1 MKNNSLITFLCLLI
15 TGTLHLNAQ
24 DTFSIV
30 AADSSTREVGSA
42 GASCVDLFS
51 AGIPD
56 ASFLGDLLPD
66 TGAIN
71 TQAYYLVANQN
82 NARARMR
89 EGLSPAQIINWLV
102 FNDVQGNSTRR
113 QYGIAGFNG
122 AEVSSAGFTG
132 ANCDNYK
139 NHATGSIDGIYY
151 SIQGNILLGQMVIDS
166 MESRFRKQEGDIA
179 CRLMAALQGAKMVG
193 ADTRCTSDGTSSL
206 FAFVKVAQPTDAY
219 GDPSFILTVKTH
231 DNSHIEP
238 IDSLQVIFDAAHF
251 CETISVPENHK
262 SGIILFPNPAGN
274 EIEIRSEILSTDS
287 HFTITDEAGR
297 LIYEGRFRDAYV
309 KLDINSWKSGLYTI
323 VLDNGIYRRFVKN

>member
-1 MKNNSLITFLCLLI
+1 MLLLLI
-15 TGTLHLNAQ
+15 AGTLHLNAQ

-71 TQAYYLVANQN
+71 TQAYYLAANQN
-82 NARARMR
+82 NARAKMR

-102 FNDVQGNSTRR
+102 FNDVQGNSAKR

-122 AEVSSAGFTG
+122 VNVSSAGFTG

-193 ADTRCTSDGTSSL
+193 ADTRCSSDGTSSL

-251 CETISVPENHK
+251 CETISVPENQEN
-262 SGIILFPNPAGN
+262 GMIIFPNPAGN
-274 EIEIRSEILSTDS
+274 EIEVRFEMPLTGTR
-287 HFTITDEAGR
+287 FTIVDELGRTLHEGKLTDVS
-297 LIYEGRFRDAYV
+297 V
-309 KLDINSWKSGLYTI
+309 KINIQSWKTGVYFVRI
-323 VLDNGIYRRFVKN
+323 DNRVCQRFVKK

>member
-1 MKNNSLITFLCLLI
+1 MKNKFLISILLLLI
-15 TGTLHLNAQ
+15 AGTLHLNAQ

-193 ADTRCTSDGTSSL
+193 ADTRCSSDGTSSL
-206 FAFVKVAQPTDAY
+206 FAFVKVAQPTDTY

-251 CETISVPENHK
+251 CETISVPENRK

-274 EIEIRSEILSTDS
+274 EIEIRFEIPLTGSR
-287 HFTITDEAGR
+287 FTITDELGR
-297 LIYEGRFRDAYV
+297 QVYEGSLTDSFV
-309 KLDINSWKSGLYTI
+309 KINVQSWKTGNYFVTI
-323 VLDNGIYRRFVKN
+323 DNKICQRFVKN